1 MIDNI
6 FAKDEI
12 VNTLIRLRLPGAIE
26 KFNIVLHNDAF
37 LDYL

>member
-6 FAKDEI
+6 LEKDEI
-12 VNTLIRLRLPGAIE
+12 VNILIRLRLPGAIE

>member
-12 VNTLIRLRLPGAIE
+12 VNILIRLRLPGAIE